1 MKPFILLLLLT
12 SSLYSSTDAQTKNLN
27 RIVTVGSVLTEII
40 CELGH
45 CDEIVATDQTSVYP
59 PRMNNLPSVG
69 YRTGISAEG
78 ILSQNPSL
86 IFLTKKYVRD
96 ELPDQL
102 KSSGVAVYEFDG
114 PYSYEATKAL
124 ITEVAKILKEENK
137 GKELIRKMESELSEV
152 NALLK
157 KTTARPKVLFIYARG
172 EGTQMVAGKE
182 TFSENLIL
190 MAGGTPATDVTGF
203 KPINTEAMIV
213 ANPDYLLFS
222 DSGLESLGGVDGAL
236 QIQGVD
242 QTTAGN
248 KRNIIVLD
256 MVMMSNFGPR
266 LPQAVREL
274 MLKIHPEIKI

>member
-1 MKPFILLLLLT
+1 MKHLLFVLLIVAALFPVK
-12 SSLYSSTDAQTKNLN
+12 AQQKSN
-27 RIVTVGSVLTEII
+27 RIITVGSVLTEIV

-45 CDEIVATDQTSVYP
+45 CQEIVATDRTSTYP
-59 PRMNNLPSVG
+59 PQMNSLPSIG

-78 ILSQNPSL
+78 ILSEDPTL
-86 IFLTKKYVRD
+86 VLLTDNYVRD

-102 KSSGVAVYEFDG
+102 KSSGVNVHQFDG
-114 PYSYEATKAL
+114 PYSLEATKKL
-124 ITEVAKILKEENK
+124 IRDVAKILNDEEK
-137 GKELIRKMESELSEV
+137 GKALIARMDKELSEV
-152 NALLK
+152 NTLLQ
-157 KTTARPKVLFIYARG
+157 KTTTKPKVLFIYARG

-190 MAGGTPATDVTGF
+190 MAGGTPVAGVTGY

-213 ANPDYLLFS
+213 ANPDYLLFG
-222 DSGLESLGGVDGAL
+222 DSGLESLGGVEGAL

-242 QTTAGN
+242 QTTAG
-248 KRNIIVLD
+248 KKKNIIELN

-266 LPQAVREL
+266 LPQAVKEL